1 MPLNPADFAAL
12 GPRPRRPLP
21 AWAAGLGEKQPEWY
35 DTAASTALRVVPGIA
50 GTALGVVASSPTG
63 PGAIAGG
70 AAGGGAGSALGEW
83 LAQQYEEARGL
94 RSADTDWKAVAT
106 EGAIGALPFDE
117 AFAVGKGLR
126 AGLRGKAVLEQVP
139 DTLRA
144 MAPSVPSGIL
154 RGATAGAVGEG
165 LRITSNEG
173 EFPDL
178 ERLVGAG
185 AFGGLVGGA
194 GAGLIKGWRR
204 YAGRAAQAPASRTA
218 SLEEAAPGTQWMDEP
233 PADSRIG
240 VQAPPSRY
248 DPTARRSSPEQYQ
261 IEQFRPTPPAS
272 DVPTAVGVPSNYAS
286 PLDELEALLT
296 RYDRAV
302 EPPPQ
307 ARLIPRERFAGI
319 PPLEPNANREAYF
332 NPPRTDPNAPITDP
346 RRMLPPPSPV
356 DPSLTFQGT
365 RRPDA
370 PRLLGDEAG
379 LIPEPRTVGR
389 LADLFPPMPGAS
401 TRVPTMDEAPT
412 ADVELSPDMEAF
424 RRLLSGEPL
433 ESVTAPTAARVPRLS
448 RAQQRKLTPQQLAEY
463 RSATAAERTAE
474 RDTRRATR
482 QQEHDAEKAARAK
495 ARDDQKLAELNAALG
510 LAPERAQQSTIRTPE
525 GVILGEWDPMRW
537 RQQGE
542 VVDLGRPAPSSYG
555 PSPTDPPITRTGP
568 DVRPSS
574 GAIVDR
580 QPQPGD
586 YTMVDAASLKTD
598 PKLYQHKSGA
608 DEAGVLDK
616 LRRVEAWD
624 ETSGRL
630 SPLYLHERLDGSRYV
645 IDGHQRVG
653 LAKRLLREGK
663 SVPPLPAIVV
673 READGITPEMARRQG
688 ALHNLRSG
696 SADPMDIAK
705 LLREPAPR
713 QPGDTGPETFGLSAL
728 EERMLSQV
736 QSDVGEKFRQGKD
749 LARLG
754 NEAFNYVAMN
764 NTDPA
769 LARAVGAK
777 LTDPAQ
783 QVAAL
788 QLLDSMGIRTGDEAD
803 ALVRQIREAGFKV
816 EMQPTLFGTR
826 AVANPL
832 LGYVAKLEAATRSAI
847 VNRRAAM
854 NTAARRAGTLAS
866 EGVADV
872 DTVRAQSIA
881 QEAAGELAM
890 LDQFVGKATHTQ
902 EVLKDAAARI
912 ARGELSQQDAVAE
925 VRSALRL
932 DFEGQPVR
940 PGAGAQSGPVEPLDV
955 NAGTRPANAD
965 AEPGADVAAP
975 GQSGPGLFDEP
986 NAAVPPTAVDAR
998 KARKGG
1004 TESGEVSTQIATT
1017 VAGAGIGALTGGAMP
1032 GTPEERRDRA
1042 LLGGLVGGLAGSRV
1056 SRLAGKAPLPKGT
1069 PDLSKVPITAET
1081 RAATGGPAP
1090 RNARVWR
1097 MTEWQPIAPNKPLPA
1112 HRIQSFNLST
1122 FSPEIQHDVHNTI
1135 VKAMGMAE
1143 QRRSVMPIEAQ
1154 VARAQRV
1161 AVSLSRVLKP
1171 GKALNAEGLIAYGMA
1186 VENIGQRKATL
1197 ARQIADQEAK
1207 GMVDGNL
1214 QKEWL
1219 EAIADFDVVLR
1230 SWTGAGSE
1238 AGRALAA
1245 QKVAKRLMP
1254 AEVRVLM
1261 AAEKEN
1267 PLSEQLRAAM
1277 LATGDPIDAVKLW
1290 QSQQQKGGMAKYIL
1304 TNMLSGVQTQLRNTL
1319 GTAASTAT
1327 KLVTKPLVTVP
1338 YDALRAALSGTPRE
1352 VFAREA
1358 IEDFQGLAAGF
1369 KPAMRDAMH
1378 VLRFGFSA
1386 KHLQDALATGDTFK
1400 LPGREFAGAGKN
1412 PMNWVGRAMN
1422 ASDRFFYT
1430 MNASAEL
1437 HSRAYAMAR
1446 KELAQTRLAPGSPQ
1460 WNEALAKRATAIR
1473 MNPPADLTKAMDK
1486 AAREATF
1493 TGDPGVIGRLIG
1505 QMKHEYPAL
1514 NFVIAFERTASNIMR
1529 TGYEY
1534 SPASLIVK
1542 GAKKATGKADAF
1554 GATGRESAEMV
1565 GKGAAGTLA
1574 LLPLAYWAST
1584 GRLTGDG
1591 PRDPAKRAQLMES
1604 GWRPHS
1610 FLIGGK
1616 YVNYQFAQPLAF
1628 PAAVVANAFEAW
1640 ADETD
1645 RQAVSTEPRSA
1656 ARFATEAITRMG
1668 RSVLSQ
1674 SFLTGL
1680 NDVLNAMDEGGTQ
1693 GAKALE
1699 NVLRTFVPLQG
1710 TLRNVQRAIDPVV
1723 RQPRSFGEQIK
1734 AGLPGLSTEVEPML
1748 SRYGEPI
1755 VRSGGPIQ
1763 RSIGVPEME
1772 PQRRDW
1778 IDDEL
1783 NRLNIQIGRPGT
1795 RVEIRNPMTGE
1806 LYRLSPE
1813 QTTAIRESR
1822 GKATRAEL
1830 AILMGIPGYSDL
1842 PDELKRELIARARS
1856 QASRDVGDAA
1866 ELSAISGDFGAL
1878 EALLQPQRQIARES
1892 YRRE

>member
-1 MPLNPADFAAL
+1 
-12 GPRPRRPLP
+12 
-21 AWAAGLGEKQPEWY
+21 
-35 DTAASTALRVVPGIA
+35 
-50 GTALGVVASSPTG
+50 
-63 PGAIAGG
+63 
-70 AAGGGAGSALGEW
+70 
-83 LAQQYEEARGL
+83 
-94 RSADTDWKAVAT
+94 
-106 EGAIGALPFDE
+106 
-117 AFAVGKGLR
+117 
-126 AGLRGKAVLEQVP
+126 
-139 DTLRA
+139 
-144 MAPSVPSGIL
+144 
-154 RGATAGAVGEG
+154 
-165 LRITSNEG
+165 
-173 EFPDL
+173 
-178 ERLVGAG
+178 
-185 AFGGLVGGA
+185 
-194 GAGLIKGWRR
+194 
-204 YAGRAAQAPASRTA
+204 
-218 SLEEAAPGTQWMDEP
+218 
-233 PADSRIG
+233 
-240 VQAPPSRY
+240 
-248 DPTARRSSPEQYQ
+248 
-261 IEQFRPTPPAS
+261 
-272 DVPTAVGVPSNYAS
+272 
-286 PLDELEALLT
+286 
-296 RYDRAV
+296 
-302 EPPPQ
+302 
-307 ARLIPRERFAGI
+307 
-319 PPLEPNANREAYF
+319 
-332 NPPRTDPNAPITDP
+332 
-346 RRMLPPPSPV
+346 
-356 DPSLTFQGT
+356 
-365 RRPDA
+365 
-370 PRLLGDEAG
+370 
-379 LIPEPRTVGR
+379 
-389 LADLFPPMPGAS
+389 
-401 TRVPTMDEAPT
+401 
-412 ADVELSPDMEAF
+412 
-424 RRLLSGEPL
+424 
-433 ESVTAPTAARVPRLS
+433 
-448 RAQQRKLTPQQLAEY
+448 
-463 RSATAAERTAE
+463 
-474 RDTRRATR
+474 
-482 QQEHDAEKAARAK
+482 
-495 ARDDQKLAELNAALG
+495 
-510 LAPERAQQSTIRTPE
+510 
-525 GVILGEWDPMRW
+525 
-537 RQQGE
+537 
-542 VVDLGRPAPSSYG
+542 
-555 PSPTDPPITRTGP
+555 
-568 DVRPSS
+568 
-574 GAIVDR
+574 
-580 QPQPGD
+580 
-586 YTMVDAASLKTD
+586 
-598 PKLYQHKSGA
+598 
-608 DEAGVLDK
+608 
-616 LRRVEAWD
+616 
-624 ETSGRL
+624 
-630 SPLYLHERLDGSRYV
+630 
-645 IDGHQRVG
+645 
-653 LAKRLLREGK
+653 
-663 SVPPLPAIVV
+663 
-673 READGITPEMARRQG
+673 
-688 ALHNLRSG
+688 
-696 SADPMDIAK
+696 
-705 LLREPAPR
+705 
-713 QPGDTGPETFGLSAL
+713 
-728 EERMLSQV
+728 
-736 QSDVGEKFRQGKD
+736 
-749 LARLG
+749 
-754 NEAFNYVAMN
+754 
-764 NTDPA
+764 
-769 LARAVGAK
+769 
-777 LTDPAQ
+777 
-783 QVAAL
+783 
-788 QLLDSMGIRTGDEAD
+788 
-803 ALVRQIREAGFKV
+803 
-816 EMQPTLFGTR
+816 
-826 AVANPL
+826 
-832 LGYVAKLEAATRSAI
+832 
-847 VNRRAAM
+847 
-854 NTAARRAGTLAS
+854 
-866 EGVADV
+866 
-872 DTVRAQSIA
+872 
-881 QEAAGELAM
+881 
-890 LDQFVGKATHTQ
+890 
-902 EVLKDAAARI
+902 
-912 ARGELSQQDAVAE
+912 
-925 VRSALRL
+925 
-932 DFEGQPVR
+932 
-940 PGAGAQSGPVEPLDV
+940 
-955 NAGTRPANAD
+955 
-965 AEPGADVAAP
+965 
-975 GQSGPGLFDEP
+975 
-986 NAAVPPTAVDAR
+986 
-998 KARKGG
+998 
-1004 TESGEVSTQIATT
+1004 
-1017 VAGAGIGALTGGAMP
+1017 
-1032 GTPEERRDRA
+1032 
-1042 LLGGLVGGLAGSRV
+1042 
-1056 SRLAGKAPLPKGT
+1056 
-1069 PDLSKVPITAET
+1069 
-1081 RAATGGPAP
+1081 
-1090 RNARVWR
+1090 
-1097 MTEWQPIAPNKPLPA
+1097 
-1112 HRIQSFNLST
+1112 
-1122 FSPEIQHDVHNTI
+1122 
-1135 VKAMGMAE
+1135 MAE

-1154 VARAQRV
+1154 IARAQRV
-1161 AVSLSRVLKP
+1161 AVNLSRVLKP

-1277 LATGDPIDAVKLW
+1277 LATNDPIEAVKLW

>member
-1 MPLNPADFAAL
+1 MPIAPDDLARLGRPA
-12 GPRPRRPLP
+12 RPLP
-21 AWAAGLGEKQPEWY
+21 AWASQIRNPKEPEWY
-35 DTAASTALRVVPGIA
+35 DTLASTALRVVPGIA
-50 GTALGVVASSPTG
+50 GTALGAVVASPSG
-63 PGAIAGG
+63 PGAIAGA
-70 AAGGGAGSALGEW
+70 AAGGAGGGSLGEW
-83 LAQQYEEARGL
+83 LAQQYEQARGL
-94 RSADTDWKAVAT
+94 RGDDTDWKSIAT

-126 AGLRGKAVLEQVP
+126 AGLRGRDVLKAVP
-139 DTLRA
+139 DTLRT
-144 MAPSVPSGIL
+144 MAPSIPGGIL
-154 RGATAGAVGEG
+154 RGATAGTVGEG

-218 SLEEAAPGTQWMDEP
+218 PLEEAAPATQWMDAP
-233 PADSRIG
+233 PADSRIE
-240 VQAPPSRY
+240 VQPPPSRY

-261 IEQFRPTPPAS
+261 IEQFRPTPSAS
-272 DVPTAVGVPSNYAS
+272 DVPAAVGVPSNYGT

-296 RYDRAV
+296 RYERAV

-319 PPLEPNANREAYF
+319 PRLEPNANRSAYF
-332 NPPRTDPNAPITDP
+332 NPPPADPNAPITDP
-346 RRMLPPPSPV
+346 SRLLPPPASV
-356 DPSLTFQGT
+356 DPNLTFQGT
-365 RRPDA
+365 RRPD
-370 PRLLGDEAG
+370 PSRLLGTPAG
-379 LIPEPRTVGR
+379 LVEEPRSVGR

-401 TRVPTMDEAPT
+401 TRVPTMDERPT
-412 ADVELSPDMEAF
+412 ADVELSPDMDAF
-424 RRLLSGEPL
+424 RRLLAGEPL
-433 ESVTAPTAARVPRLS
+433 ESITQPATPRVPRLS
-448 RAQQRKLTPQQLAEY
+448 RAQQRKLTPEQLAEY
-463 RSATAAERTAE
+463 RTATAAERTAE
-474 RDTRRATR
+474 RDVRRAAR
-482 QQEHDAEKAARAK
+482 QQEHEAEKASRAQARQKAK
-495 ARDDQKLAELNAALG
+495 LDELNAALG

-525 GVILGEWDPMRW
+525 GVILGEFDPMRW
-537 RQQGE
+537 RQEGTT
-542 VVDLGRPAPSSYG
+542 VDLTGRP
-555 PSPTDPPITRTGP
+555 TPPPPVTRTT
-568 DVRPSS
+568 DVRPFDPN
-574 GAIVDR
+574 APTQTPIVSR
-580 QPQPGD
+580 QPQAGD
-586 YTMVDAASLKTD
+586 YEMVDAAALRTD
-598 PKLYQHKSGA
+598 ARVYQHKSGA
-608 DEAGVLDK
+608 DEAGVIDK

-624 ETSGRL
+624 PMSGKL
-630 SPLYLHERLDGSRYV
+630 SPLLVHERLDGSRYV
-645 IDGHQRVG
+645 VDGHQRAG
-653 LAKRLLREGK
+653 LAKRLTREGK
-663 SVPPLPAIVV
+663 PVPPLPAIVV
-673 READGITPEMARRQG
+673 READGVTPEMARRMG
-688 ALHNLRSG
+688 ALHNLRTG
-696 SADPMDIAK
+696 SAEPMDIAK
-705 LLREPAPR
+705 LLRE
-713 QPGDTGPETFGLSAL
+713 GELSPTESRL
-728 EERMLSQV
+728 LLQIS
-736 QSDVGEKFRQGKD
+736 SDIGEKFRQGRD

-754 NEAFNYVAMN
+754 NEAFNFVAMN
-764 NTDPA
+764 NVDPA
-769 LARAVGAK
+769 LARSVGAQ

-803 ALVRQIREAGFKV
+803 ALVRQIRDAGFKV
-816 EMQPTLFGTR
+816 EMQQTLFGTR

-847 VNRRAAM
+847 TNRRSAM

-872 DTVRAQSIA
+872 DTARAQSIA

-890 LDQFVGKATHTQ
+890 LDQFVGKATYTQ

-912 ARGELSQQDAVAE
+912 ARGELTQADAVAE
-925 VRSALRL
+925 VRSALRA
-932 DFEGQPVR
+932 DFEGQPLR
-940 PGAGAQSGPVEPLDV
+940 PAAQSVAGPVEPLDV
-955 NAGTRPANAD
+955 NAGPRTADAD
-965 AEPGADVAAP
+965 AEPGAGVAAP
-975 GQSGPGLFDEP
+975 RQSGPGLFDEP

-1004 TESGEVSTQIATT
+1004 DESGQVSTQVATT
-1017 VAGAGIGALTGGAMP
+1017 IAGAGIGALTGGAMP

-1042 LLGGLVGGLAGSRV
+1042 LLGGFVGGLAGSRV
-1056 SRLAGKAPLPKGT
+1056 SRLAGKAPLPKGV
-1069 PDLSKVPITAET
+1069 PDLSKVPVTSET
-1081 RAATGGPAP
+1081 RAATGGAAP
-1090 RNARVWR
+1090 RGERVWR
-1097 MTEWQPIAPNKPLPA
+1097 MTQWEPIAPNKPLPA

-1135 VKAMGMAE
+1135 VRNLGMPD
-1143 QRRSVMPIEAQ
+1143 QRRSVMPVDAQ
-1154 VARAQRV
+1154 IARAQRV

-1197 ARQIADQEAK
+1197 ARKIAEQEAK
-1207 GMVDGNL
+1207 GVVDGNTH
-1214 QKEWL
+1214 KDWL
-1219 EAIADFDVVLR
+1219 EAVADFDVVLR
-1230 SWTGAGSE
+1230 SWSGAASE

-1245 QKVAKRLMP
+1245 QKIAKRLMP

-1277 LATGDPIDAVKLW
+1277 VATGDPIEAVKLW
-1290 QSQQQKGGMAKYIL
+1290 QQQQQKGGMAKYIL

-1327 KLVTKPLVTVP
+1327 RLVTKPLVTAP

-1358 IEDFQGLAAGF
+1358 IEDMQGLAAGF
-1369 KPAMRDAMH
+1369 TPAIRDAMH
-1378 VLRFGFSA
+1378 VLRYGFSA

-1437 HSRAYAMAR
+1437 HSRAYAQAR
-1446 KELAQTRLAPGSPQ
+1446 KELAETRLAPGSPQ
-1460 WNEALAKRATAIR
+1460 WNDALAKRATAIR
-1473 MNPPADLTKAMDK
+1473 LNPSEQITKAMDR

-1493 TGDPGVIGRLIG
+1493 TADPGLIARLVG
-1505 QMKHEYPAL
+1505 QAKHEYPAL
-1514 NFVIAFERTASNIMR
+1514 NFAIAFERTASNIMR

-1534 SPASLIVK
+1534 SPASLLVK
-1542 GAKKATGKADAF
+1542 GAKRATGKADAF
-1554 GATGRESAEMV
+1554 GKTGRESAEMV

-1574 LLPLAYWAST
+1574 LIPLAYWAST

-1610 FLIGGK
+1610 FLVGGK
-1616 YVNYQFAQPLAF
+1616 YVNYQFAQPIAF
-1628 PAAVVANAFEAW
+1628 PAAIVANAFEAW
-1640 ADETD
+1640 SDETQ
-1645 RQAVSTEPRSA
+1645 RQEVSTEPRSA
-1656 ARFATEAITRMG
+1656 MRFATEAITRMG

-1680 NDVLNAMDEGGTQ
+1680 NDILNAMDEGGTQ
-1693 GAKALE
+1693 GAKVLE
-1699 NVLRTFVPLQG
+1699 NTLRTFVPLQG

-1723 RQPRSFGEQIK
+1723 RQPRTFGEQIK

-1755 VRSGGPIQ
+1755 VRAGGPLQ
-1763 RSIGVPEME
+1763 RSIAVPEME

-1778 IDDEL
+1778 IDEEL
-1783 NRLNIQIGRPGT
+1783 TRLNIQIGRPSN
-1795 RVEIRNPMTGE
+1795 RVEIRNPATGE
-1806 LYRLSPE
+1806 LYRLTPE
-1813 QTTAIRESR
+1813 QATAIRENR
-1822 GKATRAEL
+1822 GKSTRAEL
-1830 AILMGIPGYSDL
+1830 AMLMGIPGYTEL
-1842 PDELKRELIARARS
+1842 PDTLKRELIMRARGQAASDAS
-1856 QASRDVGDAA
+1856 QAA
-1866 ELSAISGDFGAL
+1866 EIATITGDFSAL
-1878 EALLQPQRQIARES
+1878 ERMLAPQRTLAKDS
-1892 YRRE
+1892 YR

>member
-139 DTLRA
+139 STLRA

-185 AFGGLVGGA
+185 AFGGLIGGA

-218 SLEEAAPGTQWMDEP
+218 AIEEAAPGTQWMDEP

-240 VQAPPSRY
+240 LQAPPSRY

-261 IEQFRPTPPAS
+261 VDQLRPTPPS
-272 DVPTAVGVPSNYAS
+272 NDVPTAVGVPSNYDT

-412 ADVELSPDMEAF
+412 ADVELSPDMDAF

-433 ESVTAPTAARVPRLS
+433 ESITAPTAARVPRLS

-474 RDTRRATR
+474 RDARRATR
-482 QQEHDAEKAARAK
+482 QQEHEAEKTARAK
-495 ARDDQKLAELNAALG
+495 AREDQKLAELNAALG

-598 PKLYQHKSGA
+598 AKLYQHKSGA
-608 DEAGVLDK
+608 DAAGVLDK

-624 ETSGRL
+624 EMSGRL
-630 SPLYLHERLDGSRYV
+630 SPLLLHERIDGSRYV
-645 IDGHQRVG
+645 VDGHQRAG
-653 LAKRLLREGK
+653 LAKRLIREGK
-663 SVPPLPAIVV
+663 PVPPLPAIVV
-673 READGITPEMARRQG
+673 READGVTPEAARRMG
-688 ALHNLRSG
+688 ALHNLRTG
-696 SADPMDIAK
+696 SAEPMDIAK
-705 LLREPAPR
+705 LLREGELTP
-713 QPGDTGPETFGLSAL
+713 L
-728 EERMLSQV
+728 ESRMLSQIS
-736 QSDVGEKFRQGKD
+736 SDIGEKFKVGRD

-754 NEAFNYVAMN
+754 PQAFNYAAMN
-764 NTDPA
+764 DIDPE
-769 LARAVGAK
+769 LARHVGLSLDDDGQQVGA
-777 LTDPAQ
+777 L
-783 QVAAL
+783 QVMRD
-788 QLLDSMGIRTGDEAD
+788 QGIRNADEAD
-803 ALVRQIREAGFKV
+803 ALVRQIRNAGFAMEK
-816 EMQPTLFGTR
+816 QPDLFEPSGF
-826 AVANPL
+826 VWKANPL
-832 LGYVAKLEAATRSAI
+832 LALVARLETATRSQI
-847 VNRRAAM
+847 VGARGRFGS
-854 NTAARRAGTLAS
+854 AARNAEQLAQAGVGSVDRSKASALAK
-866 EGVADV
+866 D
-872 DTVRAQSIA
+872 
-881 QEAAGELAM
+881 AAAELEM
-890 LDQFVGKATHTQ
+890 LDQFVGKNTHTQ
-902 EVLKDAAARI
+902 EALKNAAAAV
-912 ARGELSQQDAVAE
+912 ARGELTTADAIAS
-925 VRSALRL
+925 VRAALRL
-932 DFEGQPVR
+932 DYQGQPVR
-940 PGAGAQSGPVEPLDV
+940 SAAQSVNGPVEPLDV

-1004 TESGEVSTQIATT
+1004 DESGQVSTQVATT
-1017 VAGAGIGALTGGAMP
+1017 VAGAGIGVLTGGAMP

-1042 LLGGLVGGLAGSRV
+1042 LLGGLVGGLAGTRV
-1056 SRLAGKAPLPKGT
+1056 SRLAGKAPLPKGV
-1069 PDLSKVPITAET
+1069 PDLSKVPVTSEM

-1090 RNARVWR
+1090 RNTRVWR

-1161 AVSLSRVLKP
+1161 AVNLSRVLKP
-1171 GKALNAEGLIAYGMA
+1171 GKTLNAEGLIAYGMA

-1219 EAIADFDVVLR
+1219 ETIADFDVVLR

-1277 LATGDPIDAVKLW
+1277 LATNDPIEAVKLW

-1369 KPAMRDAMH
+1369 QPAIRDAMH
-1378 VLRFGFSA
+1378 VLRYGFSA

-1795 RVEIRNPMTGE
+1795 RVEIRNPITGE

>member
-139 DTLRA
+139 STLRA

-185 AFGGLVGGA
+185 AFGGLIGGA

-218 SLEEAAPGTQWMDEP
+218 AIEEAAPGTQWMDEP

-240 VQAPPSRY
+240 LQAPPSRY

-261 IEQFRPTPPAS
+261 VDQLRPTPPS
-272 DVPTAVGVPSNYAS
+272 NDVPTAVGVPSNYDT

-412 ADVELSPDMEAF
+412 ADVELSPDMDAF

-433 ESVTAPTAARVPRLS
+433 ESITAPTTARVPRLS
-448 RAQQRKLTPQQLAEY
+448 RAQQRKLTPQQLTEY
-463 RSATAAERTAE
+463 RASLATERTTE
-474 RDTRRATR
+474 RDARRATR
-482 QQEHDAEKAARAK
+482 QQEHEAEKAARAK
-495 ARDDQKLAELNAALG
+495 ARDDAKLAELNAALG

-525 GVILGEWDPMRW
+525 GVILGEFDPMRW

-542 VVDLGRPAPSSYG
+542 VVDLGRPAPSAYG
-555 PSPTDPPITRTGP
+555 PSPTDPPITRTAP
-568 DVRPSS
+568 DVRPFDPN
-574 GAIVDR
+574 APTQTPIVSR

-586 YTMVDAASLKTD
+586 YEMVDAAALKTD
-598 PKLYQHKSGA
+598 AKVYQHKSGA
-608 DEAGVLDK
+608 DEAGVIDK

-624 ETSGRL
+624 ETSGKL
-630 SPLYLHERLDGSRYV
+630 SPLLIHERLDGSRYV
-645 IDGHQRVG
+645 VDGHQRAG

-663 SVPPLPAIVV
+663 PVPPLPAIVV
-673 READGITPEMARRQG
+673 REANGVTPEMARRMG
-688 ALHNLRSG
+688 ALHNLRTG
-696 SADPMDIAK
+696 SAEPMDIAK
-705 LLREPAPR
+705 LLRE
-713 QPGDTGPETFGLSAL
+713 GDLDPTEARLL
-728 EERMLSQV
+728 LQI
-736 QSDVGEKFRQGKD
+736 QSDIGEKFRQGRD

-754 NEAFNYVAMN
+754 NEAFNFVAMN

-777 LTDPAQ
+777 LDDPAQ

-788 QLLDSMGIRTGDEAD
+788 QLLDTMGIRTGDEAD

-932 DFEGQPVR
+932 DFEGQPLR
-940 PGAGAQSGPVEPLDV
+940 SGAGAQPGPVEPLDV

-975 GQSGPGLFDEP
+975 RQSGPGLFDEP
-986 NAAVPPTAVDAR
+986 NAAVPPPAVDPAAAR
-998 KARKGG
+998 KARTGG
-1004 TESGEVSTQIATT
+1004 DESGQVSTQIATT

-1042 LLGGLVGGLAGSRV
+1042 LLGGLVGGLAGTRV
-1056 SRLAGKAPLPKGT
+1056 SRLAGKAPLPKGV
-1069 PDLSKVPITAET
+1069 PDLSKVPVTSEM

-1090 RNARVWR
+1090 RNTRVWR
-1097 MTEWQPIAPNKPLPA
+1097 MTEWEPIAPNKPLPA

-1154 VARAQRV
+1154 IARAQRV
-1161 AVSLSRVLKP
+1161 AVNLSRVLKP

-1277 LATGDPIDAVKLW
+1277 LATNDPIEAVKLW

-1795 RVEIRNPMTGE
+1795 RVEIRNPITGE